1 MAVLGPA
8 APQTGRT
15 SGALGRWRDAQAR
28 ERRTFRERFERP
40 ADRGC
45 VLLAA
50 DLARC
55 ATARLRLA
63 ATEAAA
69 TGVGATIRL
78 VAASSASNLPGVC
91 AAATCEDGAPG
102 HRCLASSV
110 VRGPTTTSARGP

>member
-63 ATEAAA
+63 ATEAAD

-78 VAASSASNLPGVC
+78 VAASTASNLPAVG
-91 AAATCEDGAPG
+91 AAATCDDGAPKPS
-102 HRCLASSV
+102 CLATAIV
-110 VRGPTTTSARGP
+110 PGPTAPSARRP